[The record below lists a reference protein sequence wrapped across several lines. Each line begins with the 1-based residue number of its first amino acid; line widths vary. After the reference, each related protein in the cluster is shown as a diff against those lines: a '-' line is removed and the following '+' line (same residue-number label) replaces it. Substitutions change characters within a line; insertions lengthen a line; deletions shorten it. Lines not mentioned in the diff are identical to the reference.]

1 MINQAPAVSLCK
13 TTEQF
18 SCAVTGLYKYMKD
31 VQDEG
36 KEKQSTSEARMSW
49 TRLLIVSKQ
58 LEVGSLVEFWPDK
71 YKVQCLFLWFF
82 APLQQAQRRD
92 ES

>member
-1 MINQAPAVSLCK
+1 MTLVTSSVFKVLCRYPHKEEQWRRYEQKRLWILKIMINQAPAVSLCK

-36 KEKQSTSEARMSW
+36 KEKQSTSEARMS
-49 TRLLIVSKQ
+49 
-58 LEVGSLVEFWPDK
+58 
-71 YKVQCLFLWFF
+71 
-82 APLQQAQRRD
+82 
-92 ES
+92 